1 MTTPLVST
9 KSGKYET
16 LGRAQLLFL
25 ANEQARGGADAAHQ
39 AADRLREL
47 GLDVVTA
54 EPRNA
59 DEANAIIREHRD
71 EISGVIIGGGDG
83 TVSGALPAVL
93 ELQLP
98 LGILPM
104 GTANDFAR
112 TLDIPDDVPSA
123 CETIARG
130 RTRAVDVADVNG
142 HYFVNNAAIGLPCE
156 MAGET
161 SRDAK
166 KVLGALASL
175 ALLPRVARYARPFRA
190 RLIYDG
196 RVESS
201 TTNAILVGNGR
212 YDGGFPVKYVDVDDG
227 LLSVAMSTTR
237 NAYELLRTVFAA
249 WRNSA
254 NRGERVTRFDTRE
267 LRVETGTARRI
278 CADGDIVSSTPAKF
292 TIRPAALTV
301 FVP

>member
-1 MTTPLVST
+1 MTTPLVAIE
-9 KSGKYET
+9 SGNT
-16 LGRAQLLFL
+16 RPGDRAQLLFL
-25 ANEQARGGADAAHQ
+25 ANERARGCAGAAHQ
-39 AADRLREL
+39 TADRLREL
-47 GLDVVTA
+47 GLHVVAA

-71 EISGVIIGGGDG
+71 TISGVIIGGGDG
-83 TVSGALPAVL
+83 TVSGVLPAVL
-93 ELQLP
+93 ELRLP

-112 TLDIPDDVPSA
+112 TLDIPEDVPSA

-130 RTRAVDVADVNG
+130 RTRAVDVAAVNG

-156 MAGET
+156 MAAET

-166 KVLGALASL
+166 KALGALASL

-196 RVESS
+196 RTESS

-212 YDGGFPVKYVDVDDG
+212 YNGGFPVKYVDVDDG
-227 LLSVAMSTTR
+227 LLSVAVSTTR
-237 NAYELLRTVFAA
+237 NAYELMRTVFAA
-249 WRNSA
+249 WRNTPS
-254 NRGERVTRFDTRE
+254 RGERVIRFDTFE
-267 LRVETGTARRI
+267 LRIETGTPRGI
-278 CADGDIVSSTPAKF
+278 CADGDIVSSTPATF